1 MFGMNSMIGCS
12 VYVNRTTLSEQCSN
26 LKKQSYALMTG
37 VEYSKMKK
45 TEKFVAT
52 FGNTARNKP
61 GDWVNLI
68 LINLLS
74 SFLTTLI
81 IR

>member
-1 MFGMNSMIGCS
+1 MKLSIFSFRSEIMFGMNSMIGCS

-61 GDWVNLI
+61 GDWVI
-68 LINLLS
+68 
-74 SFLTTLI
+74 FLFN
-81 IR
+81 